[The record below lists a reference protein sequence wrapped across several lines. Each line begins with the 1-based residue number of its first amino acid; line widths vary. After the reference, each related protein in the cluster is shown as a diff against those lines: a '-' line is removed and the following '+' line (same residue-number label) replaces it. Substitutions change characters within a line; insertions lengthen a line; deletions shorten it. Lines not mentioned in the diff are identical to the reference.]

1 MVLMTGTLPVGGHR
15 GTTLFFRWRRGIAA
29 GASPSYDHG
38 LSRSGRSVMMEPKS
52 DVRENG
58 SDRTT
63 THRIEISFRTILA
76 IVLTIAGLWLLR
88 LLLPILVVV
97 VTSLMLVGTLNPYIA
112 ALQRRGLR
120 RSLAIAAV
128 VGLGAALMVALGL
141 MTVPALLDQVT
152 NAVNDLPT
160 MQGRLTQLLSTHRV
174 TMPLADAVRSFK
186 PEKSIQSFNVGSA
199 VAASL
204 GVFDVLG
211 DAATAAGLAIY
222 F

>member
-1 MVLMTGTLPVGGHR
+1 MLE
-15 GTTLFFRWRRGIAA
+15 A
-29 GASPSYDHG
+29 
-38 LSRSGRSVMMEPKS
+38 KN

-63 THRIEISFRTILA
+63 THRIGLSQRTSLA
-76 IVLTIAGLWLLR
+76 VVLTLVGLWLLR

-128 VGLGAALMVALGL
+128 VGLGVALMVVLGL

-160 MQGRLTQLLSTHRV
+160 MQKRLTELLSTHRV
-174 TMPLADAVRSFK
+174 TMPLADVVRSFK
-186 PEKSIQSFNVGSA
+186 PEKTIQSFNLPSA
-199 VAASL
+199 VAGCL
-204 GVFDVLG
+204 GVFEVLG
-211 DAATAAGLAIY
+211 YAATAVVLAIHFMADRERAPGTLY
-222 F
+222 AVFPRRFPFRPARVFLNPVARL

>member
-1 MVLMTGTLPVGGHR
+1 MLE
-15 GTTLFFRWRRGIAA
+15 A
-29 GASPSYDHG
+29 
-38 LSRSGRSVMMEPKS
+38 KN

-63 THRIEISFRTILA
+63 THRIELSHRTILA
-76 IVLTIAGLWLLR
+76 VVLTIVGLWLIR

-128 VGLGAALMVALGL
+128 VGLGVALMVALGL

-160 MQGRLTQLLSTHRV
+160 MQKRLTELLSTHRV
-174 TMPLADAVRSFK
+174 TMPLADVVRSFK
-186 PEKSIQSFNVGSA
+186 PEKTIQSFNLASA

-204 GVFDVLG
+204 GFFNLLG
-211 DAATAAGLAIY
+211 NSAPAVRPPLSFLAY
-222 F
+222 LHHPPRTP